1 MRVMLR
7 KAFTL
12 VELLVVV
19 AIIGILIGLG
29 TSSLLSR
36 FAGWPTL
43 TSVDAIVVAFL
54 FSAAVG
60 VFFGL
65 YPAKKAA
72 ALDPIDALRYE

>member
-1 MRVMLR
+1 
-7 KAFTL
+7 
-12 VELLVVV
+12 
-19 AIIGILIGLG
+19 
-29 TSSLLSR
+29 
-36 FAGWPTL
+36 
-43 TSVDAIVVAFL
+43 VDAIVVAFL